1 MEVVLQTSSP
11 DDTRAAGEA
20 LAELLQTGD
29 AIVLCGDLGAGK
41 TTLVQ
46 GVARGLGI
54 DAVVTSPTFT
64 LVKEYEGRLPLT
76 HVDVFRLQRL
86 QDVVD
91 LELEESDGVMFIEW
105 GDVVEDLLPEERLRI
120 ELTTDVDDARR
131 LVVESEDRS
140 WTGRWER
147 LEQALEPWTERP

>member
-1 MEVVLQTSSP
+1 MELVLRTANR
-11 DDTRAAGEA
+11 DDTQAAGEA
-20 LAELLQTGD
+20 LAGLLQTGD
-29 AIVLCGDLGAGK
+29 AVVLCGSLGAGK

-91 LELEESDGVMFIEW
+91 LELDGSDGVMFIEW
-105 GDVVEDLLPEERLRI
+105 GDVVEEVLPAERLRI
-120 ELTTDVDDARR
+120 ELTVNADEVRR
-131 LVVESEDRS
+131 LAVSSGDRS
-140 WTGRWER
+140 WTRRWER
-147 LEQALEPWTERP
+147 LEQALEPWMEGA

>member
-105 GDVVEDLLPEERLRI
+105 GNVVEDLLPEERLRI

-131 LVVESEDRS
+131 LVVASEDRS